1 MKSTL
6 MGTSILVLGLAG
18 RTEAAN
24 FAVITAPPTLLN
36 LGVLVLALG
45 AIVIGIQLLGA
56 VRGGML
62 SRPWQ
67 IMVGGFALLAL
78 GQVATL
84 LQTFEIV
91 FLPAWVAPGLMV
103 LWAGVFFYGLF
114 ETKRTLA

>member
-1 MKSTL
+1 MKSIL
-6 MGTSILVLGLAG
+6 IGTSLLVMGLAD

-24 FAVITAPPTLLN
+24 FAVITAPPTILN
-36 LGVLVLALG
+36 LGVLILAL
-45 AIVIGIQLLGA
+45 AAVVIGMQLLG
-56 VRGGML
+56 VVKGGLL

-67 IMVGGFALLAL
+67 IMVGGFVVLAL
-78 GQVATL
+78 GQTATL

-91 FLPAWVAPGLMV
+91 LLPTWVAPSLMV

>member
-1 MKSTL
+1 MRLSAV
-6 MGTSILVLGLAG
+6 GTSVLVLGLAG

-36 LGVLVLALG
+36 LGVLALALA
-45 AIVIGIQLLGA
+45 AIVIGMQLLGT

-67 IMVGGFALLAL
+67 IMVAGFVVLAL

-91 FLPAWVAPGLMV
+91 ILPAWVAPSLMV
-103 LWAGVFFYGLF
+103 LWAGVFFYALF

>member
-1 MKSTL
+1 MK
-6 MGTSILVLGLAG
+6 SILVGTSLLVVGLAD

-24 FAVITAPPTLLN
+24 FAVITAPPTILN
-36 LGVLVLALG
+36 LGVLILALA
-45 AIVIGIQLLGA
+45 AIVIGTQLLGA
-56 VRGGML
+56 VRGGSL

-67 IMVGGFALLAL
+67 IMVGGFVVLAL
-78 GQVATL
+78 GQTATL

-91 FLPAWVAPGLMV
+91 MLPTWAAPSLMV

>member
-1 MKSTL
+1 MKLTL
-6 MGTSILVLGLAG
+6 VGTSLLVLGLAG
-18 RTEAAN
+18 RTEATN

-36 LGVLVLALG
+36 LGVLVLSLAAL
-45 AIVIGIQLLGA
+45 VIGVQLLGA

-78 GQVATL
+78 SQIATL

-91 FLPAWVAPGLMV
+91 LMPAWVAPSIMV